1 MGDRR
6 KGVRDSGGSAR
17 GQRIVVL
24 LWVVAVEGGY
34 SVACCGR

>member
-6 KGVRDSGGSAR
+6 EGVRDSGERAR

-24 LWVVAVEGGY
+24 LWVVAVEGDI
-34 SVACCGR
+34 A